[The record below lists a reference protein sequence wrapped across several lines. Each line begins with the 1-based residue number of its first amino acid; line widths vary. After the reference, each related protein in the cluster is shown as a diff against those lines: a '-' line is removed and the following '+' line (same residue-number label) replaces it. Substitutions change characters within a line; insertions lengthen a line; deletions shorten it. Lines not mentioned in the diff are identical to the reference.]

1 MKPLVRSSNTKHKNN
16 AVATAIACS
25 ILLVL
30 PGCAIPKLRPAA
42 AGTSLPQTSPAD
54 SFNGETSSENSAQ
67 VGTIR
72 VFQ

>member
-1 MKPLVRSSNTKHKNN
+1 MKPLVRSSNTKHKKN

-30 PGCAIPKLRPAA
+30 PGCGIPKLRPAG
-42 AGTSLPQTSPAD
+42 AGTDALPQT
-54 SFNGETSSENSAQ
+54 FNGDDQLGKLSSDRDN
-67 VGTIR
+67 R